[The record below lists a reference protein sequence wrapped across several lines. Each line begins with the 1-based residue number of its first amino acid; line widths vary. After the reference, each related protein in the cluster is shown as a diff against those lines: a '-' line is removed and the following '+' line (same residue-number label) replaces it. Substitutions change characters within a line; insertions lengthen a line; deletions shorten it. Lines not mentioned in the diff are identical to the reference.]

1 MLGDPPADGWLG
13 REQGEGGGQV
23 EDRRGEER
31 RGEERRGNHD
41 PVGTSVA
48 HCAALPEIRF
58 TMKAIFALS
67 LGDNYYNSSCQ
78 LHPVDLSRPKQKNCT
93 MFFKKYRFAETQ
105 TWFINIICSTK
116 GQVLS
121 VTYIPSCHIKL
132 NPPPKPEVNLTT
144 VVWFPQYPRH
154 LRFKEYCGQLQLRQ
168 QDQPWRDPPLSKE
181 CKSKGLSCQIRLP
194 DDLIK
199 GDKYEARIRVQ
210 ATRHKSTWS
219 DWSPSESWVATV
231 GREKPTVAQPSD
243 QIGSPPGPQG
253 RTHPVFRGAHR
264 APPGSQHKSQVLR
277 VLQSSRAML
286 INELYNTND
295 EETPKLSDAV
305 PAVANIGSS
314 TPPAGRNKLDRNTRP
329 GTLDPNT
336 NGSTHP
342 VFRGAHRAPAGS
354 QYKSQFLHVLQ
365 SSRVGWRPRK
375 SRAMLINELYNT
387 NDEET
392 KVSSTMEGV
401 RATLGTVL
409 SLLVF
414 FLIII
419 LIKMDRTTW
428 IYIVKR
434 LRGPP
439 LPHPGKSFLQE
450 VDFKNPKNP
459 PFLPPSE
466 SFHLLVKPIEI
477 AQVEV
482 TSSVNAVS
490 PTELEEKVITVIGGQ
505 PSTSSSFFNPIY
517 SHLCP
522 PFPPALPLTAGN
534 LETCDADT
542 PYSPSSCN
550 SDKITRQDEDL
561 AILKLLSEG
570 NCKATIVISDYEKV
584 EREETD
590 RIRLQSLDSG
600 MCSTEEVSQ
609 ESLEA
614 DSITKS
620 GDEIE
625 EDENDFQK
633 LFGGED
639 VLDKGSI
646 QVCSGYEQF
655 QKMPSDTSELLTM
668 DSGFIIGGCGQ
679 LANHDDSLTDEEED
693 QKPAESMLLLDSP
706 HAPVS

>member
-1 MLGDPPADGWLG
+1 MEKTIKCHLGYLLLLPFGFILAQ
-13 REQGEGGGQV
+13 EC
-23 EDRRGEER
+23 
-31 RGEERRGNHD
+31 
-41 PVGTSVA
+41 SI
-48 HCAALPEIRF
+48 LPEN
-58 TMKAIFALS
+58 LS
-67 LGDNYYNSSCQ
+67 CYNNYNNTINCVWNSTHKHQDDVCTIEAVRPHEDNYYNSSCQ

-121 VTYIPSCHIKL
+121 VTYIPSCHSHKAEPPAKTRGQPYHRCL
-132 NPPPKPEVNLTT
+132 VPSVPPPLEIQRV
-144 VVWFPQYPRH
+144 
-154 LRFKEYCGQLQLRQ
+154 LRPASTEATGSTME
-168 QDQPWRDPPLSKE
+168 DPPLSKE

-305 PAVANIGSS
+305 QQGGVETSKEQGDA
-314 TPPAGRNKLDRNTRP
+314 
-329 GTLDPNT
+329 
-336 NGSTHP
+336 
-342 VFRGAHRAPAGS
+342 
-354 QYKSQFLHVLQ
+354 
-365 SSRVGWRPRK
+365 
-375 SRAMLINELYNT
+375 INELYNT

-600 MCSTEEVSQ
+600 MCST
-609 ESLEA
+609 
-614 DSITKS
+614 
-620 GDEIE
+620 
-625 EDENDFQK
+625 
-633 LFGGED
+633 
-639 VLDKGSI
+639 
-646 QVCSGYEQF
+646 
-655 QKMPSDTSELLTM
+655 
-668 DSGFIIGGCGQ
+668 
-679 LANHDDSLTDEEED
+679 
-693 QKPAESMLLLDSP
+693 
-706 HAPVS
+706 

>member
-1 MLGDPPADGWLG
+1 MEKTIKSHLGYLLLLPFGFILAQ
-13 REQGEGGGQV
+13 EC
-23 EDRRGEER
+23 
-31 RGEERRGNHD
+31 
-41 PVGTSVA
+41 SI
-48 HCAALPEIRF
+48 LPEN
-58 TMKAIFALS
+58 LS
-67 LGDNYYNSSCQ
+67 CYNDFNNTINCVWNSTHEHQDDVCTIEAVRPHEDNYYNSSCQ

-93 MFFKKYRFAETQ
+93 MFFKKYQFVETQ
-105 TWFINIICSTK
+105 KWFINISCSTK

-144 VVWFPQYPRH
+144 VVWFPQYPHNRR
-154 LRFKEYCGQLQLRQ
+154 LEEYCGQLQLRQ

-181 CKSKGLSCQIRLP
+181 CKSKKGVSCQMRLP

-210 ATRHKSTWS
+210 ATKHKSTWS

-231 GREKPTVAQPSD
+231 EREKPTVAQPS
-243 QIGSPPGPQG
+243 
-253 RTHPVFRGAHR
+253 
-264 APPGSQHKSQVLR
+264 
-277 VLQSSRAML
+277 
-286 INELYNTND
+286 
-295 EETPKLSDAV
+295 
-305 PAVANIGSS
+305 
-314 TPPAGRNKLDRNTRP
+314 
-329 GTLDPNT
+329 
-336 NGSTHP
+336 
-342 VFRGAHRAPAGS
+342 
-354 QYKSQFLHVLQ
+354 
-365 SSRVGWRPRK
+365 
-375 SRAMLINELYNT
+375 
-387 NDEET
+387 
-392 KVSSTMEGV
+392 EGV
-401 RATLGTVL
+401 GATLGTVL

-439 LPHPGKSFLQE
+439 LPHPGKSFLQD
-450 VDFKNPKNP
+450 VDFKNPKNH

-490 PTELEEKVITVIGGQ
+490 PTELDKKVITVIGGQ

-590 RIRLQSLDSG
+590 CIRLQSLDSG